1 MSSSSDSEDDE
12 RFRAI
17 CDPTLS
23 VNYGKNNSLADVSG
37 GVQPQ
42 GKEEKLENE
51 DDRPSFLLLKR
62 IRRCTAAD
70 GAQIV
75 RGMFH
80 LVCIFFWTHD
90 TCSEYYIVIISRG

>member
-23 VNYGKNNSLADVSG
+23 VNYGKNTSLGDLSVG
-37 GVQPQ
+37 DQPQ
-42 GKEEKLENE
+42 GKEEKLEIE

-62 IRRCTAAD
+62 IQRCTAVD

-75 RGMFH
+75 RGNFH
-80 LVCIFFWTHD
+80 LVCIFF
-90 TCSEYYIVIISRG
+90 